1 MSSAIYLWDS
11 AVAVGLEADDF
22 AAAER
27 AAYKLYYDHQDSC
40 DSSGNAA
47 NPLQQW
53 IDHVTSIVSDPQ
65 YADHFG
71 EELITEA
78 KRLQAQLQQQPQ
90 AVLELDIL
98 LQLGGG
104 DSLDRVIYDAVKQYS
119 LGIYD
124 PRYPLWSNMANQLPA
139 HGLDRVLAS
148 LPILSAGVQRIQLDA
163 LEVPRNNRAAVEL
176 MQNWFE
182 NHPIGKM
189 FTPKIEK
196 YEDSNMRYL
205 SFIKELTEGTQVIKF
220 YFPDKNYIQ
229 PSVSFILDLKNR
241 FLTQEQQLNDVLANK
256 FMFRFHRQGFF
267 YNFGQSNQSLVFE
280 QLGRR
285 WSDVKSIAA
294 YFDQLNEWIDY
305 VLDNVSTPDKIN
317 NYFNYRQDKTITFNN
332 NGDYSNFNIAAIVQD
347 PNLAKLYQQAYD
359 ALPIESDY
367 ARNKLKQYYE
377 QDIVEISQIVAA
389 KND

>member
-11 AVAVGLEADDF
+11 AVAVGLEVDDF

-27 AAYKLYYDHQDSC
+27 AAYQLYYDHQDSC
-40 DSSGNAA
+40 DNSGNAA

-53 IDHVTSIVSDPQ
+53 IDHVTSVVSDPQ

-78 KRLQAQLQQQPQ
+78 KRLQTQLQEQPQ

-104 DSLDRVIYDAVKQYS
+104 DSLDRVIYEAVKLYS

-139 HGLDRVLAS
+139 HGVDRVLAS
-148 LPILSAGVQRIQLDA
+148 LPVLSAGVQHIRLNA

-176 MQNWFE
+176 TQRWFE
-182 NHPIGKM
+182 NHPIGKL
-189 FTPKIEK
+189 FTPNVEK
-196 YEDSNMRYL
+196 NKNSATY
-205 SFIKELTEGTQVIKF
+205 FITFTRAFDKELQIIRF
-220 YFPDKNYIQ
+220 YFGEGSHIEPTLN
-229 PSVSFILDLKNR
+229 FILDLKDR
-241 FLTQEQQLNDVLANK
+241 FLTQEQQQDDVLASK
-256 FMFRFHRQGFF
+256 FMFRFHWQGFF
-267 YNFGQSNQSLVFE
+267 YNFGQPNQSLVFE
-280 QLGRR
+280 QLSN
-285 WSDVKSIAA
+285 WWDSTKEIAA
-294 YFDQLNEWIDY
+294 YFDQLNDWLNY

-317 NYFNYRQDKTITFNN
+317 NYFNYRQDKTITFSTAAYRVNL
-332 NGDYSNFNIAAIVQD
+332 NIAAIVQD
-347 PNLAKLYQQAYD
+347 PNLAELYQQAYD
-359 ALPIESDY
+359 AIPIENDF

-389 KND
+389 KNY

>member
-11 AVAVGLEADDF
+11 AVAVGLEVDDF

-27 AAYKLYYDHQDSC
+27 AAYQLYYDHQDSC
-40 DSSGNAA
+40 DNSGNAA

-53 IDHVTSIVSDPQ
+53 IDHVTSVVSDPQ

-78 KRLQAQLQQQPQ
+78 KRLQVQLQEQPQ

-104 DSLDRVIYDAVKQYS
+104 DSLDRVIYEAVKQHS

-139 HGLDRVLAS
+139 HGVDRVLAS
-148 LPILSAGVQRIQLDA
+148 LPRLSAGVQHIRLNA

-176 MQNWFE
+176 TQNWFE
-182 NHPIGKM
+182 NHPIGKL
-189 FTPKIEK
+189 FTPNVKK
-196 YEDSNMRYL
+196 DKNSATYELTFTRA
-205 SFIKELTEGTQVIKF
+205 FEKELQIIEF
-220 YFPDKNYIQ
+220 YFPEKSYIQ
-229 PSVSFILDLKNR
+229 PYLNFILDLKDR

-285 WSDVKSIAA
+285 WSDVNKITA
-294 YFDQLNEWIDY
+294 YFDQLNDWLSY

-332 NGDYSNFNIAAIVQD
+332 NGDYSNFNIAAMVQD
-347 PNLAKLYQQAYD
+347 PNLPKLYQQAYD

>member
-1 MSSAIYLWDS
+1 MSSAIYLWNP
-11 AVAVGLEADDF
+11 AVTVGLEADDF

-27 AAYKLYYDHQDSC
+27 AAYQLYDDHQDSC
-40 DSSGNAA
+40 DNSGNAA

-53 IDHVTSIVSDPQ
+53 IDDVTSVVSNPQ

-78 KRLQAQLQQQPQ
+78 KRLQVQLQEQPQ

-104 DSLDRVIYDAVKQYS
+104 DSLDRVMYEAVKQHS

-139 HGLDRVLAS
+139 HGVDRVLAS
-148 LPILSAGVQRIQLDA
+148 LPILSAGVQHIQLDF

-176 MQNWFE
+176 MQRWFE
-182 NHPIGKM
+182 NHPIGKL
-189 FTPKIEK
+189 FTPNVKK
-196 YEDSNMRYL
+196 
-205 SFIKELTEGTQVIKF
+205 
-220 YFPDKNYIQ
+220 DKNSGMYTLTFTKADIEGVQIIRLLFEGSYIQ
-229 PSVSFILDLKNR
+229 PTLNYILDLKDR
-241 FLTQEQQLNDVLANK
+241 FLTQEQQQDDVLASK
-256 FMFRFHRQGFF
+256 FMFKFHWQGFF

-285 WSDVKSIAA
+285 WSDVNKITA
-294 YFDQLNEWIDY
+294 YFDQLNDWLSY

-317 NYFNYRQDKTITFNN
+317 NYFNYRQDKTIIFNN
-332 NGDYSNFNIAAIVQD
+332 NGDYSNFNIAAMVQD
-347 PNLAKLYQQAYD
+347 PNLPKLYQQAYD
-359 ALPIESDY
+359 AIAVDNDY

-377 QDIVEISQIVAA
+377 QDIVEIGQIVAA

>member
-1 MSSAIYLWDS
+1 
-11 AVAVGLEADDF
+11 
-22 AAAER
+22 
-27 AAYKLYYDHQDSC
+27 
-40 DSSGNAA
+40 
-47 NPLQQW
+47 
-53 IDHVTSIVSDPQ
+53 
-65 YADHFG
+65 
-71 EELITEA
+71 
-78 KRLQAQLQQQPQ
+78 
-90 AVLELDIL
+90 
-98 LQLGGG
+98 
-104 DSLDRVIYDAVKQYS
+104 
-119 LGIYD
+119 
-124 PRYPLWSNMANQLPA
+124 
-139 HGLDRVLAS
+139 
-148 LPILSAGVQRIQLDA
+148 
-163 LEVPRNNRAAVEL
+163 

>member
-11 AVAVGLEADDF
+11 AVAVGLEVDDF

-40 DSSGNAA
+40 DNSCNAA

-53 IDHVTSIVSDPQ
+53 IDHVTSVMSDPQ

-78 KRLQAQLQQQPQ
+78 KRLQAQLQEQPQ

-104 DSLDRVIYDAVKQYS
+104 DSLDRVIYEAVKLYS

-139 HGLDRVLAS
+139 HGVDRVLAS
-148 LPILSAGVQRIQLDA
+148 LPILSAGVQHIGLDS

-176 MQNWFE
+176 TQRWFE
-182 NHPIGKM
+182 NHPIGKL
-189 FTPKIEK
+189 FTPNVKK
-196 YEDSNMRYL
+196 
-205 SFIKELTEGTQVIKF
+205 
-220 YFPDKNYIQ
+220 DKNSGMYTLTFTKADIEGVQIIRLLFECSYIK
-229 PSVSFILDLKNR
+229 PTINYILYLKDI
-241 FLTQEQQLNDVLANK
+241 FLTQEQQQDDVLASK
-256 FMFRFHRQGFF
+256 FMFKFHWQGFF
-267 YNFGQSNQSLVFE
+267 YNFGKANQDIVFK

-285 WSDVKSIAA
+285 WSDVNKITA
-294 YFDQLNEWIDY
+294 YFDQLNDWLNY
-305 VLDNVSTPDKIN
+305 MLDNVSTPDKIN
-317 NYFNYRQDKTITFNN
+317 NYYNHRQDQTITFSTAAYRVNL
-332 NGDYSNFNIAAIVQD
+332 NIAAIVQD

-359 ALPIESDY
+359 AIPIESDY
-367 ARNKLKQYYE
+367 ARDKLKQYYE
-377 QDIVEISQIVAA
+377 QDIVEISQIVTA